1 GDRVRYRADGV
12 LEYLGRVDFQVKV
25 RGFRI
30 ELGEVEAALRQQES
44 VKEAVVVA
52 KGEGAEKRLVAY
64 VAPKAGATLEA
75 ESLKASLRQRLPEYM
90 VPGAVVVLEALPLN
104 SNGKVD
110 RKALPDLDVTTSQA
124 ENFVAPRD
132 ALESQLVAVWEE
144 VLGVKPIGVR
154 TSFFALGGHSLLA
167 VRLMAALRE
176 QLGRD
181 VPLAALFQHP
191 TVEDLANLLRAE
203 TETWSPLVPLEKG
216 DAGLRPLFLVH
227 PGGGNVLA
235 YPELAR
241 LLGPHQPVFGLQAR
255 GLQAGHAVVETV
267 EEMATLYVAAIRAEQ
282 PEGPYRLAG
291 WSLGGVIAFEMARQL
306 RAQGQTVGLLALLD
320 AYVPGVGAPP
330 GDVPKKDPDASTRV
344 AFALTVAQA
353 FSLTLPVPDE
363 ALERMDDE
371 AMLGTLL
378 AMGVQAG
385 LLEEATGREQLR
397 ALFRV
402 YQANLRAMDRYVP
415 GPYDGPALL
424 LAATEGTPTPGVPRH
439 RGWEPFVRGGLDVR
453 DIPGGHHQL
462 MQEPY
467 VRHVA
472 TLLREALED
481 KS

>member
-1 GDRVRYRADGV
+1 
-12 LEYLGRVDFQVKV
+12 
-25 RGFRI
+25 
-30 ELGEVEAALRQQES
+30 
-44 VKEAVVVA
+44 
-52 KGEGAEKRLVAY
+52 
-64 VAPKAGATLEA
+64 PKAVE
-75 ESLKASLRQRLPEYM
+75 EELRRHLPEYM
-90 VPGAVVVLEALPLN
+90 VPSAMGVLDALPLTA
-104 SNGKVD
+104 NGKVD
-110 RKALPDLDVTTSQA
+110 RKALPDLVASTSQTDD
-124 ENFVAPRD
+124 FIAPRD
-132 ALESQLVAVWEE
+132 ALESQLAKVWEE
-144 VLGVKPIGVR
+144 VLGVQPVGVR

-167 VRLMAALRE
+167 VRLVAALRE

-191 TVEDLANLLRAE
+191 TVEDLAKLLRAE
-203 TETWSPLVPLEKG
+203 ADTWSPLVPLEKG
-216 DAGLRPLFLVH
+216 DAGRRPLFLVH

-255 GLQAGHAVVETV
+255 GLQAGHAVAETV
-267 EEMATLYVAAIRAEQ
+267 EEMATLYLAAIRKEQ
-282 PEGPYRLAG
+282 PEGPYLLAG
-291 WSLGGVIAFEMARQL
+291 WSLGGVIAFEMALQL
-306 RAQGQTVGLLALLD
+306 RAQGQAVGLLGLVD

-330 GDVPKKDPDASTRV
+330 GDAPKKDPDASVRV
-344 AFALTVAQA
+344 AFAQTVAQT
-353 FSLTLPVPDE
+353 FSLPLPVPDE

-378 AMGVQAG
+378 AVGIQAG

-415 GPYDGPALL
+415 SPYDGPALL
-424 LAATEGTPTPGVPRH
+424 LAATEATPSPGVPRH
-439 RGWEPFVRGGLDVR
+439 RGWEALVRGGLDVR
-453 DIPGGHHQL
+453 DVPGGHHQL